1 MRRARSGL
9 SLLESVLLLA
19 LLSLVLVLTASLLV
33 DLAKVERRADELSW
47 KVTALSILERIELDG
62 HGALQT
68 NLSPG
73 ESGPHLSFTLADVEH
88 PDFLPDGPPASWSPG
103 QPSVR
108 KEVAFF
114 LQGSSLKRSVT
125 GLRNHSASL
134 GEVDRFEAERAPEG
148 HFVVTLGKRKE
159 SLRKEFGSFC
169 LRSLAGP
176 P

>member
-62 HGALQT
+62 HGALLT

-73 ESGPHLSFTLADVEH
+73 ESGHA
-88 PDFLPDGPPASWSPG
+88 
-103 QPSVR
+103 
-108 KEVAFF
+108 
-114 LQGSSLKRSVT
+114 
-125 GLRNHSASL
+125 
-134 GEVDRFEAERAPEG
+134 
-148 HFVVTLGKRKE
+148 
-159 SLRKEFGSFC
+159 
-169 LRSLAGP
+169 
-176 P
+176 